1 MKKTYVTT
9 VGTFLLGLTLNS
21 CIQEEA
27 PNAEADIT
35 ACSLLPVWQAIPLRL
50 DCLTVMS

>member
-21 CIQEEA
+21 CIQESCLW
-27 PNAEADIT
+27 T
-35 ACSLLPVWQAIPLRL
+35 VWQAIPLRL
-50 DCLTVMS
+50 DCLTAMS